1 MIYITNL
8 YVTVI
13 LNMNKYATSTRKERK
28 RERKRKGR
36 MKQHT
41 KNIPPPGSENVN
53 VSYFTSVNQLT
64 LEILPEGNQN

>member
-8 YVTVI
+8 YVIVI
-13 LNMNKYATSTRKERK
+13 LNMNKYATSTRKE